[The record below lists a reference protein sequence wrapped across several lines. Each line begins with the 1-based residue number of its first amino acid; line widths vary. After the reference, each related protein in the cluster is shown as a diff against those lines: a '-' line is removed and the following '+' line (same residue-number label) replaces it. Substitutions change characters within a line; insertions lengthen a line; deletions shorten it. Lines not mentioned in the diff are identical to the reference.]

1 MNVIDEFFPTKKL
14 CGDLKPPLFR
24 RISGRYI
31 TDFRCLSKNDQN
43 VINYDTVDDI
53 PMYQDKKCKCK
64 GINLF
69 DVSKNEVS
77 TAFLVKK
84 RISSSCH
91 KSHTKF
97 LKVQINKCRL
107 TPW

>member
-24 RISGRYI
+24 RISRRYI

-69 DVSKNEVS
+69 DDSKNEVS
-77 TAFLVKK
+77 TGFLVNKGF
-84 RISSSCH
+84 RH
-91 KSHTKF
+91 LVTKAIQNF
-97 LKVQINKCRL
+97 SRYRSTSVD
-107 TPW
+107 